1 MKKILAALLTVATVI
16 TCAFAFT
23 ACDKKGGDDTIVC
36 YTNAFFAP
44 FEYYGGAS
52 VTEIVGVDIDIM
64 NKVGEKLGKKVVYE
78 NKDFATLID
87 YVQEGKLCDCAAA
100 GFTITDSRKEKVN
113 FSVEY
118 YTSVQYVIVKKGTLT
133 INTTSDGKQCLFW
146 SQLAG
151 KKIGVQLDT
160 TGNIY
165 VAGEISGWD
174 AENPTAEDGQLVGTG
189 AECVALDD
197 AQLAF
202 ENLKSGTGEI
212 DCVVVDELPAKY
224 LIKNSPDYEAYPLY
238 YEASAAT
245 EEHAT
250 EEKYGIAVN
259 KNNTQLLEAIN
270 SVLNELLSTVNEAG
284 ENGIEQ
290 LVKKHFGI

>member
-52 VTEIVGVDIDIM
+52 GTEIVGVDIDIM

-133 INTTSDGKQCLFW
+133 PNKTSDGKQCLFW

-174 AENPTAEDGQLVGTG
+174 AENPTKEDGQLVGTG

-202 ENLKSGTGEI
+202 ANLKSGKI

-224 LIKNSPDYEAYPLY
+224 LIKNSSDYEAYPLY
-238 YEASAAT
+238 YDADT
-245 EEHAT
+245 AT

>member
-52 VTEIVGVDIDIM
+52 GTEIVGVDIDIM

-133 INTTSDGKQCLFW
+133 PNKTSDGKQCLFW

-202 ENLKSGTGEI
+202 ENLKSGKI

-224 LIKNSPDYEAYPLY
+224 LIKNSSDYEAYPLY
-238 YEASAAT
+238 YDADT
-245 EEHAT
+245 AT

>member
-52 VTEIVGVDIDIM
+52 GTEIVGVDIDIM

-78 NKDFATLID
+78 NKDLATLID

-133 INTTSDGKQCLFW
+133 TNTTSDGKQCLFW

-202 ENLKSGTGEI
+202 ANLKSGKI

-224 LIKNSPDYEAYPLY
+224 LIKNSSDYEAYPLY
-238 YEASAAT
+238 YDADT
-245 EEHAT
+245 AT

>member
-1 MKKILAALLTVATVI
+1 MKKILAAILTVATVI

-52 VTEIVGVDIDIM
+52 GTEIVGVDIDIM

-133 INTTSDGKQCLFW
+133 TNTTSDGKQCLFW

-174 AENPTAEDGQLVGTG
+174 AENPTAKDGQLVGTG

-202 ENLKSGTGEI
+202 ANLKSGQI

-224 LIKNSPDYEAYPLY
+224 LIKNSSDYEAYPLY
-238 YEASAAT
+238 YDADT
-245 EEHAT
+245 AT

>member
-1 MKKILAALLTVATVI
+1 MKKILAAILTVATVI

-52 VTEIVGVDIDIM
+52 GTEIVGVDIDIM

-133 INTTSDGKQCLFW
+133 TNTTSDGKQCLFW

-174 AENPTAEDGQLVGTG
+174 AENPTKEDGQLVGTG

-202 ENLKSGTGEI
+202 ENLKSGKI

-224 LIKNSPDYEAYPLY
+224 LIKNSSDYEAYPLY
-238 YEASAAT
+238 YDADK
-245 EEHAT
+245 AT

>member
-52 VTEIVGVDIDIM
+52 GTEIVGVDIDIM

-133 INTTSDGKQCLFW
+133 TNTTSDGSKQCLFW

-174 AENPTAEDGQLVGTG
+174 AENPTKEDGQLVGTG

-202 ENLKSGTGEI
+202 ENLKSGKI

-224 LIKNSPDYEAYPLY
+224 LIKNSSDYEAYPLY
-238 YEASAAT
+238 YDKDK
-245 EEHAT
+245 AT

>member
-1 MKKILAALLTVATVI
+1 MKKILAALLTVAMVI

-52 VTEIVGVDIDIM
+52 GTEIVGVDIDIM

-118 YTSVQYVIVKKGTLT
+118 YTSVQYVIVKKGMLTTNKTL
-133 INTTSDGKQCLFW
+133 DGKQCLFW

-202 ENLKSGTGEI
+202 ANLKSGKI

-224 LIKNSPDYEAYPLY
+224 LIKNSSDYEAYPLY
-238 YEASAAT
+238 YDADT
-245 EEHAT
+245 AT

>member
-52 VTEIVGVDIDIM
+52 GTEIVGVDIDIM

-133 INTTSDGKQCLFW
+133 TNKTSDGKQCLFW

-202 ENLKSGTGEI
+202 ANLKSGKI

-224 LIKNSPDYEAYPLY
+224 LIKNSSDYEAYPLY
-238 YEASAAT
+238 YDADT
-245 EEHAT
+245 AT

>member
-1 MKKILAALLTVATVI
+1 MKKILATLLTVATVI

-52 VTEIVGVDIDIM
+52 GTEIVGVDIDIM

-133 INTTSDGKQCLFW
+133 TNTTSDGKQCLFW

-202 ENLKSGTGEI
+202 ANLKSGKI

-224 LIKNSPDYEAYPLY
+224 LIKNSSDYEAYPLY
-238 YEASAAT
+238 YDADT
-245 EEHAT
+245 AT

-270 SVLNELLSTVNEAG
+270 SVLNEHLSTVNEAG

>member
-52 VTEIVGVDIDIM
+52 GTEIVGVDIDIM

-133 INTTSDGKQCLFW
+133 TNTTSDDKQCLFW

-202 ENLKSGTGEI
+202 ANLKSGQI

-224 LIKNSPDYEAYPLY
+224 LIKNSSDYEAYPLY
-238 YEASAAT
+238 YDADT
-245 EEHAT
+245 AT

>member
-52 VTEIVGVDIDIM
+52 GTEIVGVDIDIM

-133 INTTSDGKQCLFW
+133 TNTTSDGSKQCLFW

-189 AECVALDD
+189 AKCVTLDD

-202 ENLKSGTGEI
+202 ENLKKGQI

-224 LIKNSPDYEAYPLY
+224 LIKNSSDYEAYPLY
-238 YEASAAT
+238 YDADT
-245 EEHAT
+245 AT

>member
-52 VTEIVGVDIDIM
+52 GTEIVGVDIDIM

-133 INTTSDGKQCLFW
+133 TNTTSDGKQCLFW

-202 ENLKSGTGEI
+202 ANLKSGKI

-224 LIKNSPDYEAYPLY
+224 LIKNSSDYEAYPLY
-238 YEASAAT
+238 YDADT
-245 EEHAT
+245 AT

-270 SVLNELLSTVNEAG
+270 SVLNELFSTVNEAG

>member
-16 TCAFAFT
+16 ACAFAFT

-52 VTEIVGVDIDIM
+52 GTEIVGVDIDIM

-133 INTTSDGKQCLFW
+133 TNTTSDGKQCLFW

-202 ENLKSGTGEI
+202 ANLKSGKI

-224 LIKNSPDYEAYPLY
+224 LIKNSSDYEAYPLY
-238 YEASAAT
+238 YDADT
-245 EEHAT
+245 AT

>member
-23 ACDKKGGDDTIVC
+23 ACDKKSGDDTIVC

-52 VTEIVGVDIDIM
+52 GTEIVGVDIDIM

-133 INTTSDGKQCLFW
+133 TNTTSDGKQCLFW

-202 ENLKSGTGEI
+202 ANLKSGKI

-224 LIKNSPDYEAYPLY
+224 LIKNSSDYEAYPLY
-238 YEASAAT
+238 YDADT
-245 EEHAT
+245 AT

>member
-16 TCAFAFT
+16 ACAFAFT

-52 VTEIVGVDIDIM
+52 GTEIVGVDIDIM

-133 INTTSDGKQCLFW
+133 PNKTSDGKQCLFW

-202 ENLKSGTGEI
+202 ANLKSGQI

-224 LIKNSPDYEAYPLY
+224 LIKNSSDYEAYPLY
-238 YEASAAT
+238 YDADT
-245 EEHAT
+245 AT

>member
-52 VTEIVGVDIDIM
+52 GTEIVGVDIDIM

-133 INTTSDGKQCLFW
+133 TNTTSDGKQCLFW

-165 VAGEISGWD
+165 VAREISGWD

-202 ENLKSGTGEI
+202 ENLKSGKI

-224 LIKNSPDYEAYPLY
+224 LIKNSSGYEAYPLY
-238 YEASAAT
+238 YDADT
-245 EEHAT
+245 AT

>member
-1 MKKILAALLTVATVI
+1 MKKILAAILTVATVI

-52 VTEIVGVDIDIM
+52 GTEIVGVDIDIM

-133 INTTSDGKQCLFW
+133 TNTTSDGKQCLFW

-189 AECVALDD
+189 AKCVTLDD

-202 ENLKSGTGEI
+202 ENLKKGQI

-224 LIKNSPDYEAYPLY
+224 LIKNSSDYEAYPLY
-238 YEASAAT
+238 YDADT
-245 EEHAT
+245 AT

>member
-1 MKKILAALLTVATVI
+1 MKKILAAILTVATVI

-52 VTEIVGVDIDIM
+52 GTEIVGVDIDIM

-133 INTTSDGKQCLFW
+133 TNTTSDDKQCLFW

-189 AECVALDD
+189 AKCVTLDD

-202 ENLKSGTGEI
+202 ENLKKGQI

-224 LIKNSPDYEAYPLY
+224 LIKNSSDYEAYPLY
-238 YEASAAT
+238 YDADT
-245 EEHAT
+245 AT

-259 KNNTQLLEAIN
+259 KNNAQLLEAIN

>member
-23 ACDKKGGDDTIVC
+23 ACDKKGSDDTIVC

-52 VTEIVGVDIDIM
+52 GTEIVGVDIDIM

-133 INTTSDGKQCLFW
+133 TNTTSDGKQCLFW

-202 ENLKSGTGEI
+202 ANLKSGKI

-224 LIKNSPDYEAYPLY
+224 LIKNSSDYEAYPLY
-238 YEASAAT
+238 YDADT
-245 EEHAT
+245 AT

>member
-52 VTEIVGVDIDIM
+52 GTEIVGVDIDIM

-118 YTSVQYVIVKKGTLT
+118 YTSVQYVIVKKSTLT
-133 INTTSDGKQCLFW
+133 PNTTSDGKQCLFW

-202 ENLKSGTGEI
+202 ENLKSGKI

-224 LIKNSPDYEAYPLY
+224 LIKNSSGYEAYPLY
-238 YEASAAT
+238 YDADT
-245 EEHAT
+245 AT

>member
-1 MKKILAALLTVATVI
+1 MKKILAAILTVATVI

-52 VTEIVGVDIDIM
+52 GTEIVGVDIDIM

-133 INTTSDGKQCLFW
+133 TNTTSDGSKQCLFW

-189 AECVALDD
+189 AKCVTLDD

-202 ENLKSGTGEI
+202 ANLKSGQI

-224 LIKNSPDYEAYPLY
+224 LIKNSSDYEAYPLY
-238 YEASAAT
+238 YDADT
-245 EEHAT
+245 AT

-259 KNNTQLLEAIN
+259 KNNAQLLEAIN

>member
-52 VTEIVGVDIDIM
+52 GTEIVGVDIDIM

-133 INTTSDGKQCLFW
+133 TNTASDGKQCLFW

-202 ENLKSGTGEI
+202 ANLKSGKI

-224 LIKNSPDYEAYPLY
+224 LIKNSSDYEAYPLY
-238 YEASAAT
+238 YDADT
-245 EEHAT
+245 AT

>member
-52 VTEIVGVDIDIM
+52 GTEIVGVDIDIM

-133 INTTSDGKQCLFW
+133 PNTTSDGKQCLFW

-174 AENPTAEDGQLVGTG
+174 AENPTKEDGQLVGTG

-202 ENLKSGTGEI
+202 ENLKSGKI

-224 LIKNSPDYEAYPLY
+224 LIKNSSDYEAYPLY
-238 YEASAAT
+238 YDADT
-245 EEHAT
+245 AT

>member
-1 MKKILAALLTVATVI
+1 MKKILAAILTVATVI

-52 VTEIVGVDIDIM
+52 GTEIVGVDIDIM

-133 INTTSDGKQCLFW
+133 TNTTSDGSKQCLFW

-189 AECVALDD
+189 AKCVTLDD

-202 ENLKSGTGEI
+202 ENLKKGQI

-224 LIKNSPDYEAYPLY
+224 LIKNSSDYEAYPLY
-238 YEASAAT
+238 YDADT
-245 EEHAT
+245 AT

-259 KNNTQLLEAIN
+259 KNNAQLLEAIN

>member
-52 VTEIVGVDIDIM
+52 GTEIVGVDIDIM

-133 INTTSDGKQCLFW
+133 TNTTSDGKQCLFW

-174 AENPTAEDGQLVGTG
+174 AENPTKEDGQLVGTG

-202 ENLKSGTGEI
+202 ENLKSGKI

-224 LIKNSPDYEAYPLY
+224 LIKNSSDYEAYPLY
-238 YEASAAT
+238 YDKDK
-245 EEHAT
+245 AT

>member
-1 MKKILAALLTVATVI
+1 MKKILAAILTVATVI

-52 VTEIVGVDIDIM
+52 GTEIVGVDIDIM

-133 INTTSDGKQCLFW
+133 PNKTSDGKQCLFW

-174 AENPTAEDGQLVGTG
+174 AENPTKEDGQLVGTG

-202 ENLKSGTGEI
+202 ENLKSGKI

-224 LIKNSPDYEAYPLY
+224 LIKNSSDYEAYPLY
-238 YEASAAT
+238 YDADK
-245 EEHAT
+245 AT

>member
-52 VTEIVGVDIDIM
+52 GTEIVGVDIDIM

-118 YTSVQYVIVKKGTLT
+118 YTAVQYVIVKKGTLT
-133 INTTSDGKQCLFW
+133 PNTTSDGKQCLFW

-174 AENPTAEDGQLVGTG
+174 AENPTKEDGQLVGTG
-189 AECVALDD
+189 AKCVALDD

-202 ENLKSGTGEI
+202 ANLKSGKI

-224 LIKNSPDYEAYPLY
+224 LIKNSSDYEAYPLY
-238 YEASAAT
+238 YDADT
-245 EEHAT
+245 AT

>member
-52 VTEIVGVDIDIM
+52 GTEIVGVDIDIM

-100 GFTITDSRKEKVN
+100 GFTITPSRKEKVN

-133 INTTSDGKQCLFW
+133 TNTTSDGKQCLFW

-174 AENPTAEDGQLVGTG
+174 AENPTAENGQLVGTG

-202 ENLKSGTGEI
+202 ENLKSKKI

-224 LIKNSPDYEAYPLY
+224 LIKNSSDYEAYPLY
-238 YEASAAT
+238 YDAKS
-245 EEHAT
+245 AT

>member
-23 ACDKKGGDDTIVC
+23 ACDKKGGNDTIVC

-52 VTEIVGVDIDIM
+52 GTEIVGVDIDIM

-133 INTTSDGKQCLFW
+133 TNTTSDGKQCLFW

-202 ENLKSGTGEI
+202 ANLKSGKI

-224 LIKNSPDYEAYPLY
+224 LIKNSSDYEAYPLY
-238 YEASAAT
+238 YDADT
-245 EEHAT
+245 AT

>member
-52 VTEIVGVDIDIM
+52 GTEIVGVDIDIM

-133 INTTSDGKQCLFW
+133 TNTTSDGKQCLFW

-202 ENLKSGTGEI
+202 ANLKSGKI

-224 LIKNSPDYEAYPLY
+224 LIKNSPGYEAYPLY
-238 YEASAAT
+238 YDEDK
-245 EEHAT
+245 AT

>member
-1 MKKILAALLTVATVI
+1 MKKILAAILTVATVI

-52 VTEIVGVDIDIM
+52 GTEIVGVDIDIM

-133 INTTSDGKQCLFW
+133 PNTTSDGKQCLFW

-174 AENPTAEDGQLVGTG
+174 AENPTAKDGQLVGTG

-202 ENLKSGTGEI
+202 ANLKSGQI

-224 LIKNSPDYEAYPLY
+224 LIKNSSDYEAYPLY
-238 YEASAAT
+238 YDADT
-245 EEHAT
+245 AT

>member
-52 VTEIVGVDIDIM
+52 GTEIVGVDIDIM

-133 INTTSDGKQCLFW
+133 TNKTLDGKQCLFW

-174 AENPTAEDGQLVGTG
+174 AENPTKEDGQLVGTG
-189 AECVALDD
+189 AKCVALDD

-202 ENLKSGTGEI
+202 ENLKSEKI

-224 LIKNSPDYEAYPLY
+224 LIKNSSDYEAYPLY
-238 YEASAAT
+238 YDADT
-245 EEHAT
+245 AT

>member
-1 MKKILAALLTVATVI
+1 MKKILAAILTVATVI

-52 VTEIVGVDIDIM
+52 GTEIVGVDIDIM

-133 INTTSDGKQCLFW
+133 TNTTSDGSKQCLFW

-202 ENLKSGTGEI
+202 ANLKSGQI

-224 LIKNSPDYEAYPLY
+224 LIKNSSDYEAYPLY
-238 YEASAAT
+238 YDADT
-245 EEHAT
+245 AT

-259 KNNTQLLEAIN
+259 KNNAQLLEAIN

>member
-52 VTEIVGVDIDIM
+52 GTEIVGVDIDIM

-133 INTTSDGKQCLFW
+133 TNTTSDGKQCLFW

-202 ENLKSGTGEI
+202 ANLKSGKI

-224 LIKNSPDYEAYPLY
+224 LIKNSSDYEAYPLY
-238 YEASAAT
+238 YDADT
-245 EEHAT
+245 AT

>member
-52 VTEIVGVDIDIM
+52 GTEIVGVDIDIM

-133 INTTSDGKQCLFW
+133 TNTTSDGSKQCLFW

-202 ENLKSGTGEI
+202 ANLKSGQI

-224 LIKNSPDYEAYPLY
+224 LIKNSSDYEAYPLY
-238 YEASAAT
+238 YDADT
-245 EEHAT
+245 AT

-259 KNNTQLLEAIN
+259 KNNAQLLEAIN

>member
-16 TCAFAFT
+16 ACAFAFT

-52 VTEIVGVDIDIM
+52 GTEIVGVDIDIM

-133 INTTSDGKQCLFW
+133 PNKTSDGKQCLFW

-174 AENPTAEDGQLVGTG
+174 AENPTKEDGQLVGTG

-202 ENLKSGTGEI
+202 ANLKSGKI

-224 LIKNSPDYEAYPLY
+224 LIKNSSDYEAYPLY
-238 YEASAAT
+238 YDADT
-245 EEHAT
+245 AT